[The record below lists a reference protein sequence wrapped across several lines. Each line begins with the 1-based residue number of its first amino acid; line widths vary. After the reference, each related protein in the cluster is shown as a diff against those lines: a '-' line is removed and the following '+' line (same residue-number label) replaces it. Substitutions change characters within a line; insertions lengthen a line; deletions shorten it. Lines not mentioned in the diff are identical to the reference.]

1 MNMHHG
7 YEFRVE
13 VERLAGVAASV
24 MFQRGGE
31 VRDRFPGLCMPMS
44 STDGLGF
51 QSTIDQ
57 RVTERTVA

>member
-24 MFQRGGE
+24 MFQRGNE
-31 VRDRFPGLCMPMS
+31 IRDRFPELC
-44 STDGLGF
+44 
-51 QSTIDQ
+51 
-57 RVTERTVA
+57 